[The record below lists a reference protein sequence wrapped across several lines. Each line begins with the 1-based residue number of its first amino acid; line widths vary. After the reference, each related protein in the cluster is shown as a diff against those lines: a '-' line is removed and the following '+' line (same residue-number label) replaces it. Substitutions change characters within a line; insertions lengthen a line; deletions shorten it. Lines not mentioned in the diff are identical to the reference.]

1 MICYS
6 FSTITNTIS
15 KHLQTTHKYNMP
27 FCKFCKDSGKT
38 QKEFTSH
45 YPKDKP
51 GKEGKVVC
59 PTILAND
66 CRYCHK
72 KGHAK
77 SHCPVLMAKNSRKR
91 LSGPNHFRRRVQ
103 NAPQNLNGWVMAAGK
118 KQRPRDV
125 VSTKPKAISYNAFAA
140 LVEEEDESTTRCV
153 ALPKVVKPTKA
164 KGSWA
169 KKPDLSEKAVAER
182 LAAKKQENA
191 EIEAEKCH
199 EDVYDARVSLNRG
212 AYEVFNQCPAPSYI
226 GSWADAVDSEDES
239 DDEIEEEIVLDSFG
253 RPSTD
258 NSAW

>member
-1 MICYS
+1 MIRYS
-6 FSTITNTIS
+6 FNTITNTIS
-15 KHLQTTHKYNMP
+15 KHLQSTHNYNMP

-51 GKEGKVVC
+51 GKDGKVVC

-77 SHCPVLMAKNSRKR
+77 SHCPVLKAKNSRNR
-91 LSGPNHFRRRVQ
+91 LSGRNHFRRRVQ
-103 NAPQNLNGWVMAAGK
+103 NRPQNLNGWVMAAGK
-118 KQRPRDV
+118 QQRPRPV
-125 VSTKPKAISYNAFAA
+125 ASTKPKAISYNAFAA
-140 LVEEEDESTTRCV
+140 LVQDDDESTTRCV
-153 ALPKVVKPTKA
+153 ALPKVVKPA
-164 KGSWA
+164 EVKGSWA
-169 KKPDLSEKAVAER
+169 KKPDLSEKAVAEK

-191 EIEAEKCH
+191 EAEH
-199 EDVYDARVSLNRG
+199 EDVYDARVSLNRA
-212 AYEVFNQCPAPSYI
+212 AYEVFNQCPVPSYI

-239 DDEIEEEIVLDSFG
+239 DGEIEEEIVFDSFG
-253 RPSTD
+253 RPATD